1 MKNREKMH
9 EELMS
14 KLFKKN
20 HPYASLERSNSENSD
35 PEDFMPVV
43 KIRSGYSS
51 NKQLILL
58 PFCAFQ
64 HIEFHRVS
72 LIDAFFQY

>member
-1 MKNREKMH
+1 MRNREKMH
-9 EELMS
+9 EELMN

-43 KIRSGYSS
+43 KIRPGYSS
-51 NKQLILL
+51 NKQLISL
-58 PFCAFQ
+58 PMQ
-64 HIEFHRVS
+64 NIVKMRS
-72 LIDAFFQY
+72 S